1 METSKR
7 MKSGNV
13 NKWNFFV
20 REIDIVAPTRNS
32 NCDFE
37 TERKSYCTYD
47 ILVLFILLSIHDQ
60 NLNTATPTILSYCFQ
75 IYPVRF
81 VIFNKFNINTIYVK
95 EKVWQIWQYA
105 IRIVRHSHHFKI

>member
-47 ILVLFILLSIHDQ
+47 ILVLFILLSIHAQ
-60 NLNTATPTILSYCFQ
+60 ISTQQPQLSYH
-75 IYPVRF
+75 I
-81 VIFNKFNINTIYVK
+81 
-95 EKVWQIWQYA
+95 A
-105 IRIVRHSHHFKI
+105 FKYIQSGLWFSTNSI